1 MSLVCLMSKSESDL
15 WRKFDS
21 TSLDLKQTEQQYEQ
35 QSGCVFLLHVW
46 AEATAVLTCLEQDG
60 IQSKSTST
68 DFFFDSVLVP
78 VNVKNVNEEKGHR
91 AYDRKVNR
99 SQGEHFQVKIRT
111 WILCE

>member
-1 MSLVCLMSKSESDL
+1 MDARIFQSVNRMGYN
-15 WRKFDS
+15 
-21 TSLDLKQTEQQYEQ
+21 LKAP
-35 QSGCVFLLHVW
+35 V
-46 AEATAVLTCLEQDG
+46 
-60 IQSKSTST
+60 